1 MSEGQDLQNNQDTE
15 REFSGSSSSA
25 IYDAPL
31 SWVALFGALL
41 AVGSLIPVIVYPG
54 GGGYSSLSNTVLFV
68 LAGFIL
74 GPWAGLVAGLIG
86 GLIGLFIAPG
96 AFPLGLVDVFLVAGL
111 QCMLGGLLAK
121 RWKTYLLVWWIFN
134 LATVWVFP
142 YRWPGPSQGFE
153 TPVGFAYII
162 SYWWV
167 ILGFLLW
174 LVFAKTKI
182 GGWVS
187 RGRKIYQQFAAYII
201 ASYAAITSMYGLY
214 GQFYYYLLKYP
225 IERTI
230 TENYLTGPLFMITA
244 IIQGIVAAL
253 VFRALWRTGL
263 RKVPG
268 SLLEETS

>member
-1 MSEGQDLQNNQDTE
+1 MSEGQNLQNNQDTE

-111 QCMLGGLLAK
+111 QSMLGGLLAK

-153 TPVGFAYII
+153 TPVGLAYIT

-174 LVFAKTKI
+174 LVFANTKL
-182 GGWVS
+182 GVWVS
-187 RGRKIYQQFAAYII
+187 RERKIYQQFAAYSI
-201 ASYAAITSMYGLY
+201 ASYTAITSMYGLY

-230 TENYLTGPLFMITA
+230 TENYLTGPLFMVTA
-244 IIQGIVAAL
+244 IVQGIVAAL